1 MNEEQKIQQLI
12 DDYQKATIDKFRAEE
27 AEKQAIKAIEMH
39 VEGFRDK
46 NFSLV
51 GTEAVMKIRSRQ
63 SVTYPRSRGSQHPLE
78 KIMEDHKDLESLVR
92 ISYAESGSKIA
103 KLLDQ
108 YEQPGHGGLTQE
120 QILLAEDLLKHRQTK
135 PAKPNI
141 EIAGRVDDEHQRAN
155 R

>member
-1 MNEEQKIQQLI
+1 MNEEQKVQQLI
-12 DDYQKATIDKFRAEE
+12 DDYQKATIEKFRAEE
-27 AEKQAIKAIEMH
+27 AEKKAIAAIEMH

-51 GTEAVMKIRSRQ
+51 GTDAVMKIRSRQ

-78 KIMEDHKDLESLVR
+78 QIMEDHKDVGPLVR
-92 ISYAESGSKIA
+92 ISYAESGAKIT

-108 YEQPGHGGLTQE
+108 YAQPEHGGLTKE
-120 QILLAEDLLKHRQTK
+120 QILLAEDLLQHRQTK

-141 EIAGRVDDEHQRAN
+141 EIAGKVVEERERAT
-155 R
+155 